1 MTFVGLDS
9 GDGTSADFDGDL
21 DGGDMPFQLFSFRNL
36 VNFLL
41 GFGWGGICFY
51 NTIENQIVLGIVA
64 IATGTLFLVL
74 FFVIIKQ
81 LTKLEENNTFKIK
94 MSVGKTGNVYLT
106 IPENKTGSGLV
117 QVSVNGAVRELQA
130 ITTGE
135 RLETG
140 AMIRVTAV
148 ESDNLIRVERL

>member
-9 GDGTSADFDGDL
+9 SDGTTADFDGDL

-51 NTIENQIVLGIVA
+51 NTIENQVILAIIA
-64 IATGTLFLVL
+64 IATGSLFLVL

-81 LTKLEENNTFKIK
+81 LTKLEENNTFKIN

-130 ITTGE
+130 VTTGE
-135 RLETG
+135 KLESG
-140 AMIRVTAV
+140 AMIKVTAV
-148 ESDNLIRVERL
+148 ESDNLILVERL